1 VLGREIAHPFV
12 KAQRQHGQQRFF
24 LGTEGAPLAH
34 QTHEPEAAVAA
45 RYRHGKSFRPSMIG
59 THPQS
64 LAADQ
69 RQAPVTPQFRPGE
82 REMTSSQGID
92 QGITLDQPGI
102 DIEFAERVRP
112 PDGVEDRPLQVRE
125 IDFTARKS
133 ADLEGRECFTEDN
146 GAGLR
151 VARCEDRGNRV
162 GKRRKGTGL
171 AESPPLPA
179 GHIQHSLY
187 YAVIAG
193 LAGRSGARH
202 LTFTDYR
209 SIRAMAPFLQR

>member
-64 LAADQ
+64 LTADQ
-69 RQAPVTPQFRPGE
+69 RQASVTPQFRPGE
-82 REMTSSQGID
+82 RETTPSQGID

-162 GKRRKGTGL
+162 GKRRKGTGHC
-171 AESPPLPA
+171 
-179 GHIQHSLY
+179 G
-187 YAVIAG
+187 IASS
-193 LAGRSGARH
+193 ACRPYS
-202 LTFTDYR
+202 T
-209 SIRAMAPFLQR
+209 